1 MVRYFKSQFF
11 EVRELGRNTIDIIRL
26 LPEKDDCPENIKR
39 YVEDYNPEVITA
51 KGDLEILQRKKLAIF
66 CSVKCPGALILQT
79 YDLMRALREA
89 GVVVVSGFHS
99 PVEQECLQIL
109 LSGAWPLV
117 VCPARSIEE
126 MRLTPAYKKLL
137 SEGRLLL
144 LSPFSEKYRR
154 ITAQNSL
161 LRNRFVCAIA
171 DEIFIP
177 YAAPGSKTEQFCIEI
192 LSGNQLLFMLDSDYN
207 TGLIARGA
215 IPVRPDSIPEGWI
228 QG

>member
-1 MVRYFKSQFF
+1 MKK
-11 EVRELGRNTIDIIRL
+11 LGRNTIDIIRL

-39 YVEDYNPEVITA
+39 YVEDYTPEVITA
-51 KGDLEILQRKKLAIF
+51 KGDLEILQRKKLAVF
-66 CSVKCPGALILQT
+66 CSVKCPGTLILQT
-79 YDLMRALREA
+79 YDMMRALREA

-109 LSGAWPLV
+109 LSNSRPLII
-117 VCPARSIEE
+117 CPARSIEE

-144 LSPFSEKYRR
+144 VSPFPEKYRR
-154 ITAQNSL
+154 VTVQNSL

-192 LSGNQLLFMLDSDYN
+192 LSGNQPLFMLDSDYN

-215 IPVRPDSIPEGWI
+215 IPVRLDSIPEGWI